1 MIQEETLSDLI
12 HSSLETTQTQGPY
25 SVEIFIYRSADSGWF
40 LELVAGDG
48 NSTVWEDQFE
58 TDDAAFGEAILAIQ
72 EEGIQSFYE
81 HGALTTQH

>member
-1 MIQEETLSDLI
+1 MTKEEICTDLT
-12 HSSLETTQTQGPY
+12 HSSLETTQTQGPH
-25 SVEIFIYRSADSGWF
+25 SVAIYIYRSADSGWF

-72 EEGIQSFYE
+72 EEGIPSFYE
-81 HGALTTQH
+81 NGALATQH

>member
-1 MIQEETLSDLI
+1 MTEDDTLDLVHSD
-12 HSSLETTQTQGPY
+12 LETTQTQGPH
-25 SVEIFIYRSADSGWF
+25 SVAIYIYRSADSGWF

-81 HGALTTQH
+81 NGALATQH

>member
-1 MIQEETLSDLI
+1 MNHEETCLDLI
-12 HSSLETTQTQGPY
+12 HSELETTQTQGLH

-40 LELVAGDG
+40 LEIVADDG

-81 HGALTTQH
+81 HGTLSTRH